1 MTANELTNRDQ
12 MTLFALLAVARPAT
26 NRELRDIAGLE
37 IEAGNKRRLEGYVQS
52 TKRGTTTVHAITK
65 AGRDWC
71 LTAMSAGRP
80 AGTRFP
86 AGPLYAVLS
95 GLGTYLVRTEQD
107 LEALFQPDAESWI
120 RSVYDE
126 LTVRRK
132 GQYVRLADVSK
143 WLDDGVGLAAELDR
157 MIEQPDVHLKAELD
171 QRKLTSEDERAAVLI
186 GSEPRHLLKIESA

>member
-1 MTANELTNRDQ
+1 MTADEMTNRDQ

-37 IEAGNKRRLEGYVQS
+37 IDAGNKRRLGGYLQS
-52 TKRGTTTVHAITK
+52 TPRGTTNVHAITK

-80 AGTRFP
+80 TGTHFP

-107 LEALFQPDAESWI
+107 LEALFLPDAESWI

-143 WLDDGVGLAAELDR
+143 WLDDGVDLAAELDR
-157 MIEQPDVHLKAELD
+157 MVEQSDVHLKAELD
-171 QRKLTSEDERAAVLI
+171 QRKLTAADERAAVLI
-186 GSEPRHLLKIESA
+186 GSEPRHLLRIESA

>member
-1 MTANELTNRDQ
+1 VTADDLTNRDQ

-37 IEAGNKRRLEGYVQS
+37 LDAGTKARLKGYLQS
-52 TKRGTTTVHAITK
+52 TRRGTTTVHVITK

-80 AGTRFP
+80 KGTKFP
-86 AGPLYAVLS
+86 AGPLYAVL
-95 GLGTYLVRTEQD
+95 GGIGTYLVRTEQE
-107 LEALFQPDAESWI
+107 LEDLFQPDAESWI

-132 GQYVRLADVSK
+132 GQYVRLADLRE
-143 WLDDGVGLAAELDR
+143 WLDDDVDLAAELDR
-157 MIEQPDVHLKAELD
+157 MVDLPDVHLKAELD
-171 QRKLTSEDERAAVLI
+171 QRKLTIKDERAAVLI
-186 GSEPRHLLKIESA
+186 GSEPRHLLKIASP

>member
-1 MTANELTNRDQ
+1 MTLDELTNRDQ

-37 IEAGNKRRLEGYVQS
+37 IDAGNKRRLKGYLQS
-52 TKRGTTTVHAITK
+52 TRRGTTTVHTITK

-80 AGTRFP
+80 AGTKFP
-86 AGPLYAVLS
+86 AGPLYVVLG
-95 GLGTYLVRTEQD
+95 GLGTYLVRTEQELED
-107 LEALFQPDAESWI
+107 LFKPDAEFWI

-132 GQYVRLADVSK
+132 GQYVRLADVRL
-143 WLDDGVGLAAELDR
+143 WLDDDVDLAAELDR
-157 MIEQPDVHLKAELD
+157 MVEQPDVHLKAELD
-171 QRKLTSEDERAAVLI
+171 QRKLTAEDERAAVLI
-186 GSEPRHLLKIESA
+186 GSEPRHLLKIASA

>member
-1 MTANELTNRDQ
+1 

-37 IEAGNKRRLEGYVQS
+37 IDADNKRRLKGYLQS
-52 TKRGTTTVHAITK
+52 TKRKTTTVHAITK

-80 AGTRFP
+80 TGTKFP
-86 AGPLYAVLS
+86 AGPLYAVLG
-95 GLGTYLVRTEQD
+95 GLGTYLARTDQE
-107 LEALFQPDAESWI
+107 LEDLFQPDAEFWI

-132 GQYVRLADVSK
+132 GQYVRLADMRE
-143 WLDDGVGLAAELDR
+143 WLNDDVDLATELDR
-157 MIEQPDVHLKAELD
+157 MVEQPDVHLKAELD
-171 QRKLTSEDERAAVLI
+171 QRKLTAEDEQAAVLI
-186 GSEPRHLLKIESA
+186 GSEPRHLLKIASA